1 VRALPEAR
9 FAIGFLRYELVDLLF
24 WHDAMVSHSAQP
36 CVGTA
41 QKCEARYRHGSSVTE
56 MPGKVLA
63 KISFLESRIYEPAP
77 KCRVIVAWNTL
88 RSMSHC
94 EPELVVL
101 LELIC
106 DQVL

>member
-1 VRALPEAR
+1 MNWSIFFSGMMLWFHIRLNRALEA
-9 FAIGFLRYELVDLLF
+9 
-24 WHDAMVSHSAQP
+24 
-36 CVGTA
+36 A
-41 QKCEARYRHGSSVTE
+41 QKCEERYRHGSSVTE

-63 KISFLESRIYEPAP
+63 KIPFSESRIYEPAP
-77 KCRVIVAWNTL
+77 KCCVIVAWNTL

-94 EPELVVL
+94 ELELVVL